1 MLPNT
6 NLSETFALSSR
17 ELETLVA
24 EALRSGGNWCDL
36 YFENTTISNLMLRD
50 GQVSSGGHHLDY
62 GCGIRVLS
70 GEKTGYAYSEST
82 DMPSLL
88 KAARAAGA
96 IAEGRSAVAPAFGR
110 STVCR
115 RFRRRKRTTS

>member
-17 ELETLVA
+17 DLETLVA
-24 EALRSGGNWCDL
+24 EALRCGGNWCDL

-62 GCGIRVLS
+62 GCGIRVL
-70 GEKTGYAYSEST
+70 
-82 DMPSLL
+82 
-88 KAARAAGA
+88 
-96 IAEGRSAVAPAFGR
+96 
-110 STVCR
+110 
-115 RFRRRKRTTS
+115 